1 MPPPGTITLVDDK
14 PHNRG
19 TWAPHGQ
26 KGWYVSPAMIQF
38 RCLTS
43 YIPKTASE
51 RVSDT
56 TEVFPAQK
64 IFPSLSPAYAV
75 TSAAADLRD
84 DLQNPTPSRP
94 VPYIGENQT
103 TDLRQLAAIFNTAVP
118 QAPAHP
124 NDKLLRAEKPEP
136 P

>member
-1 MPPPGTITLVDDK
+1 ML
-14 PHNRG
+14 H
-19 TWAPHGQ
+19 
-26 KGWYVSPAMIQF
+26 Y

-75 TSAAADLRD
+75 TSAAADLKEV
-84 DLQNPTPSRP
+84 LQHPTP
-94 VPYIGENQT
+94 YIPIPHLGENQT
-103 TDLRQLAAIFNTAVP
+103 MTLKELAAIFNTDVT
-118 QAPAHP
+118 Q
-124 NDKLLRAEKPEP
+124 
-136 P
+136 